1 MTSSHRRRSC
11 NRFLCSPTLF
21 RHSLQ
26 MSSWIF
32 CSVAHFQGYPR
43 WPFMFIAICNVTT
56 LHLLFADNLFHFF
69 FFSQIYFCKSVIKYW
84 PESSKLL
91 IRCFCVT
98 FWPPISIIYKSFYKF
113 FCRNKMCLNFYD
125 FLQRVLFQLHF
136 HKSSHVS
143 YMV

>member
-1 MTSSHRRRSC
+1 M
-11 NRFLCSPTLF
+11 
-21 RHSLQ
+21 Q
-26 MSSWIF
+26 
-32 CSVAHFQGYPR
+32 V
-43 WPFMFIAICNVTT
+43 FMFSNSIQTAPNVF
-56 LHLLFADNLFHFF
+56 LNILLGRGIFEDILDGHLCLLLSVMLQLSTFYLPTIFSIS